1 MKNKLLIITIA
12 LIGGLLL
19 LFGYN
24 SFFAP
29 EGVEGEK
36 EVALQIVIEKE
47 DIDETFNIKTN
58 GEFLV
63 NLINENEE
71 KLGVSLKDTDYGTMI
86 TGLMNYTADE
96 DNKEFFHIS
105 INGQDAMNGID
116 EIPINNGDKYIIELK
131 TW

>member
-63 NLINENEE
+63 NLIKENEE